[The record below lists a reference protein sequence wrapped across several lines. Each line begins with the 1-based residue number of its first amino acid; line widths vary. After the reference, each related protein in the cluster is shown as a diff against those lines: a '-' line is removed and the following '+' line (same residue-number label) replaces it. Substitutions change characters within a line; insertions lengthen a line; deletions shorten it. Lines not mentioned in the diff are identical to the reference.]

1 MIAEPQE
8 RTLPGVVT
16 AQSALSDEEVRE
28 ERRES
33 MLRERYGL
41 LLASLVVLF
50 LVQGIAPGGRWQEVL
65 ITALSASTLVLALRA
80 GEASERIARLAVV
93 GGVILVATVAVLA
106 LTGTTNTGAA
116 RLASAL
122 LIAIAPPAIALGVI
136 RGLRERGHTTVQAV
150 LGVLCLYLMI
160 GMVCAF
166 LYGTIDN
173 LGGAPVFANDVTATT
188 AHCLYFSFTTLT
200 TVGYGDILTRSDL
213 GHTLAVSEALVG
225 QIYLVTVVALLVS
238 DLGSRRTRSP

>member
-1 MIAEPQE
+1 
-8 RTLPGVVT
+8 
-16 AQSALSDEEVRE
+16 
-28 ERRES
+28 

-41 LLASLVVLF
+41 LLAALVVLF
-50 LVQGIAPGGRWQEVL
+50 LVQGIAPGGPWQEVL
-65 ITALSASTLVLALRA
+65 ITALSASTLVLALQA
-80 GEASERIARLAVV
+80 GEASLGIVRLAVV
-93 GGVILVATVAVLA
+93 FGAILVATVAALA
-106 LTGTTNTGAA
+106 ITGTTNTGAA
-116 RLASAL
+116 RLASGL
-122 LIAIAPPAIALGVI
+122 LVAVAPPAIAIGVI
-136 RGLRERGHTTVQAV
+136 RGLRARGHTTVQAV

-166 LYGTIDN
+166 AYGTIDN

-200 TVGYGDILTRSDL
+200 TVGYGDVLTRSDL

-238 DLGSRRTRSP
+238 DLGSRRSK